1 MSLSHICHRDSTVP
15 NQIGGV
21 FWAVVN
27 RLLII
32 FQVITLLF
40 SELGWFA
47 AFFDRFFPV
56 LGTQFGLGALGI
68 FQGLYVYYHRVCC
81 ANMLIFI

>member
-1 MSLSHICHRDSTVP
+1 VP

-21 FWAVVN
+21 FWAIIN

-32 FQVITLLF
+32 FQVIILIL
-40 SELGWFA
+40 SEVGWPA

-68 FQGLYVYYHRVCC
+68 FQGLCVYPSLFSRRS
-81 ANMLIFI
+81 MLIFI